1 MACTL
6 SSYSGP
12 YAAVAATA
20 AAAAAG
26 AFVVIPSLSQAT
38 MTKQNVPA

>member
-20 AAAAAG
+20 AAAAA